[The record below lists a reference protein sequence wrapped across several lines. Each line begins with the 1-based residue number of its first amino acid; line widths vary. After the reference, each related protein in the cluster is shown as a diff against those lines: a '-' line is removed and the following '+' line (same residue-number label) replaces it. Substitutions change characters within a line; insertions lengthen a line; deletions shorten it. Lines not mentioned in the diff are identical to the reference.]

1 MQQNLP
7 YQGFEWMNESE
18 MKNLENDPRE
28 FLKEA
33 NLESTT
39 GSFIECDLKVPEDLH
54 SIYDELPLGPEKRK
68 VDYAMLSP
76 YQKKIAEKNKLNLN
90 VTLNS
95 ERLILTLED
104 KKNYI
109 VHSTVLKYYL
119 DHGLILKKVHRALKF
134 DQAPFLRAFVDS
146 HLQKRKMA
154 STKFLK
160 FYYKLIV
167 NSVYG

>member
-1 MQQNLP
+1 MRQNLP
-7 YQGFEWMNESE
+7 YQGFEWMKESE
-18 MKNLENDPRE
+18 MRSLENDPRE
-28 FLKEA
+28 FLKDA
-33 NLESTT
+33 NFDSKN

-54 SIYDELPLGPEKRK
+54 SIYDEFPLGPEKRK
-68 VDYAMLSP
+68 VKYSMLSP
-76 YQKKIAEKNKLNLN
+76 YQKTIAEKNKLNLN
-90 VTLNS
+90 VTLKS

-119 DHGLILKKVHRALKF
+119 DHGLILEKVHRALKF
-134 DQAPFLRAFVDS
+134 EQAAFLKNFVDS